1 MKSDKREAQWCAE
14 AKMKGEKEM
23 TRYLPTIIAEGREFT
38 NVTYTS
44 VEKAREALKE
54 FLETFKELTDY
65 RIEYAYIRKC

>member
-1 MKSDKREAQWCAE
+1 
-14 AKMKGEKEM
+14 M

-38 NVTYTS
+38 NVTYTN